1 MNPKSSRGKFAELKM
16 DDHHDDANFDPKIFY
31 YSHIKKPRVIS
42 LHDGFCNFLIP
53 LIGQDFEYKDSYG
66 AILGK
71 IRL

>member
-1 MNPKSSRGKFAELKM
+1 MYIVTGIPPVRW
-16 DDHHDDANFDPKIFY
+16 
-31 YSHIKKPRVIS
+31 IS

-53 LIGQDFEYKDSYG
+53 LMGQDFEYKDSYS